1 MNKNEKSPEY
11 LSLFID
17 DKLKKGVKGVGMNL
31 MKITINDDGDDTG
44 VVVVVVMIVTGYDG
58 DVPRGLF
65 IKIENT
71 QIRMFPLV

>member
-65 IKIENT
+65 IKIQNT